1 MIETLIPQRVPGGY
15 LALTRSHCYSLLFA
29 LPLLL
34 AYEVLLLLV
43 NHLRPDGAGVSNA
56 AEAILRRMLA
66 LIGAG
71 GAATL
76 LLLLIGMAGWLI
88 RVELR
93 RRPEL
98 WPPLPRIFGLMLLE
112 SAAWA
117 YVLGKTV
124 GCLTARLTLA
134 ANLAGPTLQLTVRP
148 ALSLPEQLVLSLGAG
163 LFEELLFR
171 VMLVGGLTGLLL
183 SLQRHPSVA
192 AAFAWLG
199 LDGRLR
205 ATLLAALLSALSFS
219 LLHYVGP
226 YRDAFTLPSFTFRFL
241 AGLAFT
247 GVYLVRGFGIVAW
260 AHALYD
266 LGVLL
271 LQGGGN

>member
-1 MIETLIPQRVPGGY
+1 MNPFTPRPADGGY
-15 LALTRSHCYSLLFA
+15 WALTRTHCYSLLFA

-34 AYEVLLLLV
+34 AYEALLLLV
-43 NHLRPDGAGVSNA
+43 NQLRPDGHGVSNA
-56 AEAILRRMLA
+56 AEAILRRLLA
-66 LIGAG
+66 LVGAG

-76 LLLLIGMAGWLI
+76 LLLLIGLAAWLI
-88 RVELR
+88 RSELR
-93 RRPEL
+93 QQPEL
-98 WPPLPRIFGLMLLE
+98 WPPQPRIFWLMLLE

-117 YVLGKTV
+117 FFLGNAV
-124 GCLTARLTLA
+124 GWLTARLTLSVG
-134 ANLAGPTLQLTVRP
+134 LVGPTLLQAGRQT
-148 ALSLPEQLVLSLGAG
+148 LSLPEHLVLSLGAG

-171 VMLVGGLTGLLL
+171 VILVSGLAALLVA
-183 SLQRHPSVA
+183 LQRHPTIA
-192 AAFAWLG
+192 EGFAWMG

-226 YRDAFTLPSFTFRFL
+226 FGDAFTLQSFTFRFL

-247 GVYLVRGFGIVAW
+247 AVFLLRGFGIVAW

-271 LQGGGN
+271 LVGGGT